1 MALFHRYGEE
11 ILREVSFRVE
21 TKPIAKGRPRYVF
34 FGGNRHAYTPKKTAD
49 YEALIAD
56 QYMKMA
62 DYYKYGLD
70 VPLIV
75 SLSFG
80 LPIPKSTPKSRREAM
95 NDGLIRHM
103 KKPDVDNLVKAVLDA
118 LNGVAW
124 EDDSQIVRVCA
135 EKFYSKDPYIYIR
148 IRESVD

>member
-1 MALFHRYGEE
+1 M
-11 ILREVSFRVE
+11 REVSLRVD
-21 TKPIAKGRPRYVF
+21 TVPVAKGRPRFAY
-34 FGGNRHAYTPKKTAD
+34 FGGHTHTFTPKKTAA

-56 QYMKMA
+56 QYMKMSN
-62 DYYKYGLD
+62 YYKFGLD
-70 VPLIV
+70 APLIV

-80 LPIPKSTPKSRREAM
+80 LPIPKSTPKSRVEAM

-103 KKPDVDNLVKAVLDA
+103 KKPDVDNLIKAILDA
-118 LNGVAW
+118 LNGIAW